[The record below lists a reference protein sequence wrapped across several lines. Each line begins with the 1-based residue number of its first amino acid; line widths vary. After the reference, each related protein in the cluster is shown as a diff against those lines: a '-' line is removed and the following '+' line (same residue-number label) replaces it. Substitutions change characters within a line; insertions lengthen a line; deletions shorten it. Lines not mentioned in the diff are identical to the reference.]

1 MLIKPLIAGLILAAV
16 TAQASA
22 SQSLLETY
30 VQALAND
37 PQLAIARLTADNAQQ
52 DVTTGYANVLPDV
65 TANASYVIASDRE
78 TESLFPNFDAQT
90 LGGSIS
96 VSQNIFVRAAFTAYE
111 AVKVNATIS
120 EIEAAYAEQELMVR
134 VSEGYITALR
144 AKNALAV
151 LQAQLEAVDRQYD
164 QTKQRYDVGLVTITD
179 VLDASATLDQT
190 KVSLIRAESQYD
202 IALQNISVITGSI
215 PESVQS
221 ISESMPINSPSEE
234 GQQQWVEYAITQHP
248 EIIAAQRGLEVGRLS
263 LQAERENLLPSV
275 SGTATFGY
283 SDTFG
288 SSAFDNDTET
298 NWSASYGISVAVPL
312 YAGGANQV
320 AIVKR
325 GLANNIAEQQVELLK
340 RGKAV
345 AVANLY
351 RTVQADAQNVD
362 AQIQALKSRD
372 SALQATS
379 VGYEVGTRNIVEVLN
394 SQLAVFTAQNALN
407 NARYD
412 YLLDLLKL
420 KKEAGQLT
428 LKDLEGIEQ
437 YLIAD

>member
-1 MLIKPLIAGLILAAV
+1 MLIKPLIVGLVLVAV
-16 TAQASA
+16 TAHVSA
-22 SQSLLETY
+22 SPSLLETY
-30 VQALAND
+30 DQALAND
-37 PQLAIARLTADNAQQ
+37 PRLAIARLNAENAQQ

-65 TANASYVIASDRE
+65 TANGSYRIGSDSG
-78 TESLFPNFDAQT
+78 TESLFPSFDAQT
-90 LGGSIS
+90 LGGSIT
-96 VSQNIFVRAAFTAYE
+96 VSQNIFVLAAFTAYE

-120 EIEAAYAEQELMVR
+120 EIEAVYAEQELMVR
-134 VSEGYITALR
+134 VSEGYISALR

-151 LQAQLEAVDRQYD
+151 LQAQLEAVARQYD
-164 QTKQRYDVGLVTITD
+164 QTQQRYDVGLVTITD

-202 IALQNISVITGSI
+202 IALQNLSVITGTI
-215 PESVQS
+215 PDGVQN
-221 ISESMPINSPSEE
+221 ISESMPITSPSEN
-234 GQQQWVEYAITQHP
+234 GQQQWVDYAITQHP
-248 EIIAAQRGLEVGRLS
+248 DIIAAERGLEVGRLS
-263 LQAERENLLPSV
+263 LQAERENLLPRV
-275 SGTATFGY
+275 SGSATFGY

-288 SSAFDNDTET
+288 SSAFDNDDET
-298 NWSASYGISVAVPL
+298 NWSASYAISVSVPL
-312 YAGGANQV
+312 YSGGADQV
-320 AIVKR
+320 SVVKQ
-325 GLANNIAEQQVELLK
+325 GLSNNIAEQQVELLK
-340 RGKAV
+340 RAKAV

-351 RTVQADAQNVD
+351 RTVRADAQNVD

-394 SQLAVFTAQNALN
+394 SQVAVFNAQNALN

-420 KKEAGQLT
+420 KKEAGQLA
-428 LKDLEGIEQ
+428 LKDLESIEQ